1 MKREIIAYYDR
12 LAPSYDD
19 SRFSGSYGRFI
30 DARERDVLR
39 AWLPPDPKHTLEL
52 GCGTGRLSAFAA
64 TATDAS
70 VASLA
75 IARAR
80 NSATNFAAADAERLP
95 FPPSRFDAVFAFHT
109 LMHLEPASIQA
120 IFAESFRVLRPGGV
134 FIADIVSKTRRRLTG
149 RRDADEAWHAQTA
162 MTKRE
167 FDDIGRA
174 AGFTSSR
181 ATGLLLLPVHRLP
194 DRARLPLARLDAWL
208 SHRLPSLSSYLIVG
222 FAKP

>member
-1 MKREIIAYYDR
+1 M
-12 LAPSYDD
+12 
-19 SRFSGSYGRFI
+19 
-30 DARERDVLR
+30 
-39 AWLPPDPKHTLEL
+39 
-52 GCGTGRLSAFAA
+52 
-64 TATDAS
+64 
-70 VASLA
+70 
-75 IARAR
+75 
-80 NSATNFAAADAERLP
+80 
-95 FPPSRFDAVFAFHT
+95 
-109 LMHLEPASIQA
+109 
-120 IFAESFRVLRPGGV
+120 